1 MAKPATKDEIR
12 RLNLSAV
19 LTAVHHNGLISRA
32 NLGKS
37 LGLSKTSIA
46 ELVEDLEALGLIVRT
61 DGELTGS
68 AGRPSQQVAPS
79 SVPTI
84 LVVNPEI
91 DGVNLGLVSFAA
103 HIQHQEFVPMGK
115 HYSFET
121 MASLV
126 ADFFSRLTRDQ
137 RYAVHGVTLAL
148 PGGIDQNRRVLID
161 APSLGWRNLD
171 ATTAIFESTKKP
183 VWLINNARA
192 GMLGEHRYGVAK
204 GASNS
209 VYLFSGVGGIGG
221 GFIVDG
227 RILTGAN
234 SLAGEIGKMRLLGLE
249 PESRQTLGDALQ
261 RGPLALA
268 LTGGKSGSQITDA
281 QLDDALSGMHSAEVN
296 GILDSQIGALVSAI
310 ATLRDLFDP
319 EKIILGGY
327 LGSVLRVR
335 RNEIEFLLDKE
346 SFGRKS
352 RDFLVARPLE
362 VKDMVL
368 LGGAA
373 EAWQSV
379 LSNPQS
385 IRKGA
390 THA

>member
-1 MAKPATKDEIR
+1 
-12 RLNLSAV
+12 
-19 LTAVHHNGLISRA
+19 
-32 NLGKS
+32 
-37 LGLSKTSIA
+37 
-46 ELVEDLEALGLIVRT
+46 
-61 DGELTGS
+61 
-68 AGRPSQQVAPS
+68 
-79 SVPTI
+79 
-84 LVVNPEI
+84 
-91 DGVNLGLVSFAA
+91 
-103 HIQHQEFVPMGK
+103 
-115 HYSFET
+115 
-121 MASLV
+121 
-126 ADFFSRLTRDQ
+126 
-137 RYAVHGVTLAL
+137 
-148 PGGIDQNRRVLID
+148 
-161 APSLGWRNLD
+161 
-171 ATTAIFESTKKP
+171 
-183 VWLINNARA
+183 
-192 GMLGEHRYGVAK
+192 MLGEHRYGVAK
-204 GASNS
+204 GASNA

-261 RGPLALA
+261 RSPLAVA

-281 QLDDALSGMHSAEVN
+281 QLDEALSGTLSSEVN
-296 GILDSQIGALVSAI
+296 RTLDSQIGALVSAI

-335 RNEIEFLLDKE
+335 RNEIEFLLDRE

-362 VKDMVL
+362 VKEMVL

-390 THA
+390 TDA